1 MKKVIRIKESELVTL
16 IDKIIT
22 ETTRKQKITEGVRNL
37 TNKKVIKEID
47 VEQFE
52 KDIMNKPEIKVKI
65 KVNNE
70 TGVITLKNL
79 KKDANTSYKYRGVL
93 LDNGGIS
100 SIKVLK
106 GKEVI
111 LSNFPNTSGIGYI
124 GNTTFEKE
132 RETKYGMANAIDFK
146 LIEFN

>member
-132 RETKYGMANAIDFK
+132 IETKYGMANAIDFK